1 MITAIEVILLTW
13 VFLFAVASLYIRD
26 LLGAVLSFG
35 AYSFLMC
42 LVWTGMGAV
51 DVAFTEAAV
60 GAGVSS
66 VFFLAMLYNTSRKST
81 PFSKS
86 TLLNIWGGLAA
97 ILMGVVLINSMS
109 DFPSWGD
116 PESPV
121 NANVSSY
128 YITHTLADTAVPNIV
143 TAVLGDY
150 RGFDTMFET
159 VVVFLALVV
168 VMAILRPAKDEKTEV
183 PARKKRHDGVILRVA
198 ARILVPFMQLFA
210 LYVVC
215 HGHYSPGGGFQ
226 GGVIL
231 GASLILL
238 SLSYDLAVMP
248 KFLTEKAMMIL
259 AALGALIFAG
269 IGLVPVIIGGQFLNY
284 SLWSEIIPGLDSV
297 MARYHAILGV
307 EIGVALTV
315 MCGMYGIYAYLV
327 SDGRLE
333 RGL

>member
-128 YITHTLADTAVPNIV
+128 YITHT
-143 TAVLGDY
+143 
-150 RGFDTMFET
+150 
-159 VVVFLALVV
+159 
-168 VMAILRPAKDEKTEV
+168 
-183 PARKKRHDGVILRVA
+183 
-198 ARILVPFMQLFA
+198 
-210 LYVVC
+210 
-215 HGHYSPGGGFQ
+215 
-226 GGVIL
+226 
-231 GASLILL
+231 
-238 SLSYDLAVMP
+238 SLS
-248 KFLTEKAMMIL
+248 
-259 AALGALIFAG
+259 
-269 IGLVPVIIGGQFLNY
+269 
-284 SLWSEIIPGLDSV
+284 
-297 MARYHAILGV
+297 
-307 EIGVALTV
+307 
-315 MCGMYGIYAYLV
+315 
-327 SDGRLE
+327 
-333 RGL
+333 